1 MRAPPHFMLKMALT
15 AIAFASVAANAAYEH
30 ASNKSI
36 CHVSFGGSSDA
47 QPISVLQV
55 VVPDGL
61 MPCSDPIVTRI
72 EATLTCSAPALAPL
86 NIWPM
91 FSWKSHNIDS
101 PRYIS
106 ALDEASGLSGASM
119 PALAPGSAMQQLSIP
134 VLLPPACCGVGVLQ
148 VGCRHQKVCC
158 THT

>member
-1 MRAPPHFMLKMALT
+1 MGTPPHFVLKIALT
-15 AIAFASVAANAAYEH
+15 AIVIASVAVNAAYEH

-36 CHVSFGGSSDA
+36 CHVSFGGSSGA

-61 MPCSDPIVTRI
+61 IPCSDAIVTRI

-86 NIWPM
+86 SIWPM
-91 FSWKSHNIDS
+91 FSWKSHENDT

-119 PALAPGSAMQQLSIP
+119 LALAPGSAMQQLSIP

-148 VGCRHQKVCC
+148 VGCRHEHVYHP
-158 THT
+158 HT